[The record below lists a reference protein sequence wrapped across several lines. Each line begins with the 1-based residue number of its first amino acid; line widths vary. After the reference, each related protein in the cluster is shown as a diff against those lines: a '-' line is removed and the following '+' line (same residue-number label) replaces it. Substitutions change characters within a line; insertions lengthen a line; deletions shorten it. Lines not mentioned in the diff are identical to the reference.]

1 MRLRGL
7 IVRCRGCID
16 LVRMRCILWPPGTA
30 DDGRV
35 FDDFPIARVEEGG
48 GGVVEESWAA
58 HAAAARGIVTR
69 EVVAQA
75 LSLRQELC
83 YAAADAAAAA
93 DGDDGGLGDACISS
107 DGCLPPA
114 LLMSS
119 LRRSCCART
128 CMPGEV
134 HTRRACALTLTSAAV
149 LLGTA
154 LRNRGVQPL
163 LDAIVDFLPA
173 PPEPPCS
180 SPSPD
185 TLALAFKT
193 VFDVKMGQELTYVRV
208 YSGTLAPKQTLH
220 VINSSGSGSSA
231 TERASSIFRISA
243 DEVQPLQQVQRRA
256 CRVKKSALTA

>member
-1 MRLRGL
+1 M
-7 IVRCRGCID
+7 
-16 LVRMRCILWPPGTA
+16 
-30 DDGRV
+30 
-35 FDDFPIARVEEGG
+35 
-48 GGVVEESWAA
+48 
-58 HAAAARGIVTR
+58 
-69 EVVAQA
+69 
-75 LSLRQELC
+75 
-83 YAAADAAAAA
+83 
-93 DGDDGGLGDACISS
+93 
-107 DGCLPPA
+107 
-114 LLMSS
+114 
-119 LRRSCCART
+119 
-128 CMPGEV
+128 
-134 HTRRACALTLTSAAV
+134 

>member
-1 MRLRGL
+1 MRLRVL
-7 IVRCRGCID
+7 IVCCRGCID

-35 FDDFPIARVEEGG
+35 FDNFPIARVEEGG
-48 GGVVEESWAA
+48 GGVLEECWAS
-58 HAAAARGIVTR
+58 HAAAAGGIVTR
-69 EVVAQA
+69 AVVAQA
-75 LSLRQELC
+75 LRLRQELC
-83 YAAADAAAAA
+83 YAAADAAAA
-93 DGDDGGLGDACISS
+93 DGDDDGLGDACISS
-107 DGCLPPA
+107 DGCLPTA
-114 LLMSS
+114 QLMSS
-119 LRRSCCART
+119 LRRSCCSRA
-128 CMPGEV
+128 CMPGT
-134 HTRRACALTLTSAAV
+134 HTRAALVRSPLTSAAV

-173 PPEPPCS
+173 PPEPACS

-208 YSGTLAPKQTLH
+208 YSGILAPKQTLH
-220 VINSSGSGSSA
+220 VINSSGGSGGSGGGGGSSSSSSSA

-243 DEVQPLQQVQRRA
+243 DEVQPLQQV
-256 CRVKKSALTA
+256 

>member
-1 MRLRGL
+1 M
-7 IVRCRGCID
+7 
-16 LVRMRCILWPPGTA
+16 
-30 DDGRV
+30 
-35 FDDFPIARVEEGG
+35 
-48 GGVVEESWAA
+48 
-58 HAAAARGIVTR
+58 
-69 EVVAQA
+69 
-75 LSLRQELC
+75 
-83 YAAADAAAAA
+83 
-93 DGDDGGLGDACISS
+93 
-107 DGCLPPA
+107 
-114 LLMSS
+114 
-119 LRRSCCART
+119 
-128 CMPGEV
+128 
-134 HTRRACALTLTSAAV
+134 

-220 VINSSGSGSSA
+220 VINGSSDSSSSSSSSSSA

-243 DEVQPLQQVQRRA
+243 DEVQPLQQV
-256 CRVKKSALTA
+256 